1 MSAALYYRS
10 ANGSMRWKQSLLALS
25 HQFLSPMYMNG
36 QTWTLYFA
44 SFIHTEALRLVT
56 LSHSVHVLTPLGSY
70 LMHGVASMPS
80 EAQLESSVQNTH
92 VYVVTIAMHNSQGKK
107 CLIQGYLVDTW
118 QLEENF
124 TCSQR
129 TTSPCQIGSTPPF
142 PPTAS
147 HDSCTIS
154 DCINFILIQRI
165 FFLTI

>member
-1 MSAALYYRS
+1 MPAALYYRS

-70 LMHGVASMPS
+70 LMHGVASTPS

-118 QLEENF
+118 QLEENLL
-124 TCSQR
+124 SEDISMSNWLH
-129 TTSPCQIGSTPPF
+129 SPFS
-142 PPTAS
+142 PTAS

-154 DCINFILIQRI
+154 DCINFIWIQRI

>member
-1 MSAALYYRS
+1 
-10 ANGSMRWKQSLLALS
+10 MRWKQSLLALS

-56 LSHSVHVLTPLGSY
+56 LSHSVHVLTPLGSF
-70 LMHGVASMPS
+70 LMHGVASTPS

-118 QLEENF
+118 QLEENLL
-124 TCSQR
+124 SEDISMSNWLH
-129 TTSPCQIGSTPPF
+129 SPFSPHCFSWQLHNKWLHKFYSNTENIF
-142 PPTAS
+142 LDNL
-147 HDSCTIS
+147 DSPIVFR
-154 DCINFILIQRI
+154 NLF
-165 FFLTI
+165 

>member
-1 MSAALYYRS
+1 MPAALYYRS

-56 LSHSVHVLTPLGSY
+56 LSHSVHVLTPLGSF
-70 LMHGVASMPS
+70 LMHGVASTPS

-118 QLEENF
+118 QLEENLL
-124 TCSQR
+124 SEDISMSNWLH
-129 TTSPCQIGSTPPF
+129 SPFS
-142 PPTAS
+142 PTAS

>member
-118 QLEENF
+118 QLEENLL
-124 TCSQR
+124 SEDISMSNWLH
-129 TTSPCQIGSTPPF
+129 SPFS
-142 PPTAS
+142 PTAS

-154 DCINFILIQRI
+154 DCINFIWIQRI

>member
-56 LSHSVHVLTPLGSY
+56 LSHSVHVLTPLGSF
-70 LMHGVASMPS
+70 LMHGVASTPS

-118 QLEENF
+118 QLEENLL
-124 TCSQR
+124 SEDISMSNWLH
-129 TTSPCQIGSTPPF
+129 SPFS
-142 PPTAS
+142 PTAS

-154 DCINFILIQRI
+154 DCINFIWIQRI